1 MGSVPERMS
10 QKRIFLSYKEERR
23 LLLVNVIGI
32 RLFLC
37 KKKSWLS
44 FPYLRKI
51 RDH

>member
-37 KKKSWLS
+37 KKNLGYP
-44 FPYLRKI
+44 FLI
-51 RDH
+51 